1 MRRGSSGTVKAAK
14 AAAWGTFTLTSGLEE
29 NHIHVMGSELPFY
42 QIYCMSISLYMKKK
56 KNNIP
61 FFY

>member
-29 NHIHVMGSELPFY
+29 NHIHVMGSEP
-42 QIYCMSISLYMKKK
+42 QS
-56 KNNIP
+56 
-61 FFY
+61 